1 MVHMDD
7 GFTTR
12 MRWRDA
18 PDVVRGAI
26 VESVGKVVGHQD
38 LHGGMSPGPATIL
51 ELDSGERVVAK
62 AVAAA
67 ANAATYELYQW
78 EAEVLRKLPNSVP
91 AASLRAFIEIG
102 GWAVVVTSYAPGQVA
117 GPPWTSAAVEAV
129 RAAATDVADHPA
141 PAGMKPVIERLPNL
155 DGWLVVADD
164 PSDDWEKQH
173 AKQLAARVEGWREW
187 TAGSAL
193 VHLDVRCD
201 NAIVGAGQAKLIDWA
216 YAAAGA
222 WWLDQ
227 ALLAADIVGS
237 GHAQG
242 KSAAIEEALQVLAA
256 CPPEASTYVIALAG
270 MLRRNST
277 LAPVPALPT
286 FRRWQRSRADAL
298 RPLLEC
304 LLP

>member
-1 MVHMDD
+1 MLW
-7 GFTTR
+7 G
-12 MRWRDA
+12 DA
-18 PDVVRGAI
+18 PDVVRDAI
-26 VESVGKVVGHQD
+26 ADSVGKVVGHRD

-67 ANAATYELYQW
+67 ANAQTYELYQR
-78 EAEVLRKLPNSVP
+78 EADVLRRLPGSVP
-91 AASLRAFIEIG
+91 AANLRAFIEVG
-102 GWAVVVTSYAPGQVA
+102 GWAVVVTSYVPGQVA
-117 GPPWTSAAVEAV
+117 GPPWTSEAVEAV
-129 RAAATDVADHPA
+129 RVAAKQASEHPA
-141 PAGMKPVIERLPNL
+141 PTGMKPVIERLPDL
-155 DGWLVVADD
+155 DGWRVVAEG
-164 PSDDWEKQH
+164 PLDDWEKQH
-173 AKQLAARVEGWREW
+173 ARQLAARVEGWREW

-201 NAIVGAGQAKLIDWA
+201 NAVVGAGQAKLIDWA

-227 ALLAADIVGS
+227 AMLAADIVGS

-242 KSAAIEEALQVLAA
+242 NSAAIAEALTVLAA
-256 CPPEASTYVIALAG
+256 CPPEAAAYVIALAG
-270 MLRRNST
+270 MWRRNST
-277 LAPVPALPT
+277 LAQVPALPT
-286 FRRWQRSRADAL
+286 FRRWQRARANAL